1 MKYIVD
7 LKDVNLSDLEL
18 VGGKNASTGEMLQN
32 LSKLGVKV
40 PIGFATTTLAFRE
53 FLAQDGLDKKI
64 HSTLAKLKPTNISK
78 LNKVSADIR
87 KWIMNTSFN
96 PEFEKEI
103 LKKISKYGS
112 HPMAV
117 RSSAICE
124 DLPNA
129 SFAGQQESFLNVT
142 GTKNILRAIKAVFAS
157 LFTSR
162 AIAYRNHQKFQH
174 EQIAISVGV
183 QPMVR
188 SDKGSSGVMFTLD
201 TESGFDKVIFITA
214 SYGLGE
220 AIVLGEV
227 NPDEYYVYK
236 PLLAVDKFSILQ
248 RKLGHKTCKTVFADG
263 KNMQTNK
270 TKTISVSEKE
280 RLRYCLSDKDIEKL
294 ARYALLIEKH
304 YGKPMDIEW
313 AKDGI
318 SGDIFIVQAR
328 PETVKSGQANATT
341 IDRYKLA
348 KHSKILATGRA
359 VGQKIGAGTA
369 KILMSAKDSNA
380 IKPGDVLVTD
390 MTDPDWEP
398 IMKNASAIVTNRG
411 GRTCHAAIIARELG
425 IPAVVGC
432 NDATKRIKNRT
443 PVTVSCAEGEMGHIY
458 EGKLKYTLEQISIKD
473 MPNINVKICINIGN
487 PDKAFSAQFLPNHGV
502 GLARLEFIIS
512 DMIGIH
518 PNAILNFQKLP
529 KTLQKEITKK
539 TAAYSNPKE
548 YYIERLREGISMI
561 AAAFYPKQVIFR
573 FSDFKTNE
581 YANLLGG
588 KHYEPHEE
596 NPMIGYR
603 GASRYRDK
611 NFAAAF
617 EMECQ
622 AIKRT
627 RDMGL
632 TNAHVMVPF
641 VRTVKEL
648 REVISIIEKFGLK
661 RTATG
666 LKIYMMCE
674 IPSNAMLAEEFLEHV
689 DGFSI
694 GSNDMTQLVLGLDRD
709 SNLVAD
715 LFDERDE
722 AVKRILSRAI
732 KACNK
737 VNKYSGICGQGP
749 SDHPDFAEW
758 LMRVGIQNISLNPD
772 TIVSTWMM
780 LANKSKRNH
789 SQDEP
794 SNKQFECQAE

>member
-7 LKDVNLSDLEL
+7 LKDVNLSDLDL

-32 LSKLGVKV
+32 LSNLGVKV
-40 PIGFATTTLAFRE
+40 PVGFATTTSAFRT
-53 FLAQDGLDKKI
+53 FLSQNGLDKKI
-64 HSTLAKLKPTNISK
+64 NDTLARLKISNIK
-78 LNKVSADIR
+78 QLNKVSSQIRQWIIQTPFQAD
-87 KWIMNTSFN
+87 
-96 PEFEKEI
+96 FEKEI
-103 LKKISKYGS
+103 LTKIAKYDRQ
-112 HPMAV
+112 PMAV
-117 RSSAICE
+117 RSSAVSE
-124 DLPNA
+124 DLPDA
-129 SFAGQQESFLNVT
+129 SFAGQQESFLNIT
-142 GTKNILRAIKAVFAS
+142 GSKAILQAIKGVFAS

-162 AIAYRNHQKFQH
+162 AIAYRQHKKFNH
-174 EQIAISVGV
+174 EQVAISVGV

-188 SDKGSSGVMFTLD
+188 SDKGASGVMFTLD

-227 NPDEYYVYK
+227 NPDEFYVYK
-236 PLLAVDKFSILQ
+236 PFLSVGKSAILQ
-248 RKLGHKTCKTVFADG
+248 RKLGQKTCKTIFATG
-263 KNMQTNK
+263 KSGQTNK
-270 TKTISVSEKE
+270 TKTVPVLEKD

-294 ARYALLIEKH
+294 ARYAILVEEH

-318 SGDIFIVQAR
+318 SGEIFIVQAR
-328 PETVKSGQANATT
+328 PETVKSGKTNSNT
-341 IDRYKLA
+341 IDRYILDKR
-348 KHSKILATGRA
+348 SKVLVKGQA

-380 IKPGDVLVTD
+380 IKPGDVLITD

-432 NDATKRIKNRT
+432 GDATKRIKNRT
-443 PVTVSCAEGEMGHIY
+443 PITVCCADGENGCVY
-458 EGKLKYTLEQISIKD
+458 EGKLKFHLEQVCISS
-473 MPNINVKICINIGN
+473 MPKINLKICINIGN
-487 PDKAFSAQFLPNHGV
+487 PDKAFSAQFLPNNGV

-518 PNAILNFQKLP
+518 PNAVLNFRKLP
-529 KTLQKEITKK
+529 KTLQAEIAKK
-539 TAAYSNPKE
+539 TAAYSSPKE
-548 YYIERLREGISMI
+548 YYTERLREGISMI

-588 KHYEPHEE
+588 EHYEPHEE

-622 AIKRT
+622 AIRRT

-648 REVISIIEKFGLK
+648 REVLGIIEKYGLK
-661 RTATG
+661 RTPTG
-666 LKIYMMCE
+666 LKIFMMCE
-674 IPSNAMLAEEFLEHV
+674 IPSNAILAEEFLQYV

-694 GSNDMTQLVLGLDRD
+694 GSNDMTQLMLGLDRD

-715 LFDERDE
+715 LFDERDA
-722 AVKRILSRAI
+722 AVKAVLAKAI
-732 KACNK
+732 DACNRLG
-737 VNKYSGICGQGP
+737 KYSGICGQGP
-749 SDHPDFAEW
+749 SDHPEFAEW
-758 LMRVGIQNISLNPD
+758 LMKTGIQNISLNPD
-772 TIVSTWMM
+772 TIVKTWIM
-780 LANKSKRNH
+780 LADKHKSNA
-789 SQDEP
+789 SDLDQ
-794 SNKQFECQAE
+794 KQLDLQSMG